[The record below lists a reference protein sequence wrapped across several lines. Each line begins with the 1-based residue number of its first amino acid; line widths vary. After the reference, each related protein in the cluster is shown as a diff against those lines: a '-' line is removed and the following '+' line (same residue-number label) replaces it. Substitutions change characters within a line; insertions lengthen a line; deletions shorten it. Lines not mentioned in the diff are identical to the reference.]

1 MQKLDKLRRQ
11 IELDFYAGEINN
23 NELVKLVKLCEELL
37 QAKTIPNYAVDKP
50 ISKVGV
56 YKCRKDKIFT
66 FGSKKFIIDN
76 D

>member
-11 IELDFYAGEINN
+11 IELDFYAGEITND
-23 NELVKLVKLCEELL
+23 ELVKLVKLCEELL
-37 QAKTIPNYAVDKP
+37 QAKTIPNYAKVNP
-50 ISKVGV
+50 ISQVGV